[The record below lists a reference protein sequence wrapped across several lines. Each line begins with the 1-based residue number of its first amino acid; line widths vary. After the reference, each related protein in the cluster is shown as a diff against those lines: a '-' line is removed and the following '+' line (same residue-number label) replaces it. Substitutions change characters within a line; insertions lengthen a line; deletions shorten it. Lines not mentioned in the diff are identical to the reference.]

1 MKTHLLLSLVFA
13 ALAFT
18 GTSLADT
25 PSTQEPMSPPA
36 AAAET
41 SSGAEVSEEVS
52 EEKQYEAW
60 AEELWASLD
69 RQTGTI
75 QLPKAVATL
84 QVPEDFYYLSP
95 ADAQKVLVDVWG
107 NPPGEETLGMLFPAN
122 MTPFDEDAWAVTV
135 EYEEDGYVS
144 DEDADSIDYGDLLKQ
159 MREDTAAASEY
170 RVEQGYETIELVGWA
185 ANPYY
190 DKATHKLHWAKEI
203 KFGDAPVNT
212 LNYNIRVLGRKG
224 VLLLNFIASIEQKE
238 LIERNLDSVLAMA
251 EFDDGARYADFD
263 PDLDKVAAYGL
274 AALVGGKVLAKTG
287 MLALA
292 LVFLKK
298 FGIYI
303 VLALGV
309 FGRKLLGR
317 KKTGAE

>member
-1 MKTHLLLSLVFA
+1 
-13 ALAFT
+13 
-18 GTSLADT
+18 
-25 PSTQEPMSPPA
+25 
-36 AAAET
+36 
-41 SSGAEVSEEVS
+41 
-52 EEKQYEAW
+52 
-60 AEELWASLD
+60 
-69 RQTGTI
+69 
-75 QLPKAVATL
+75 
-84 QVPEDFYYLSP
+84 
-95 ADAQKVLVDVWG
+95 
-107 NPPGEETLGMLFPAN
+107 MLFPAN